1 MNLFSLREQFMSA
14 LYEFV
19 DLWTESV
26 ESEEYVQLLRE
37 LRPTLKQVVQL
48 ITPVTTPMRL

>member
-1 MNLFSLREQFMSA
+1 MSA